1 MSFSTDDLTVV
12 FVAVTESVPV
22 ADLTD
27 DNVGVMIAVK
37 TTALALENL
46 WTLVRHDDVDWA
58 RIASTKNHLH

>member
-37 TTALALENL
+37 TTALALEKP
-46 WTLVRHDDVDWA
+46 VDA
-58 RIASTKNHLH
+58 RCVFGGDSV